1 VINSLQYYELHVIRK
16 VRQTSYSPFLSLP
29 TSSLSGPMF
38 LFIAVPISET
48 KLPVYCII
56 LLWLCLPQVNFIPS
70 KFFHHV
76 LAPFFNVCLA
86 C

>member
-1 VINSLQYYELHVIRK
+1 
-16 VRQTSYSPFLSLP
+16 
-29 TSSLSGPMF
+29 MF